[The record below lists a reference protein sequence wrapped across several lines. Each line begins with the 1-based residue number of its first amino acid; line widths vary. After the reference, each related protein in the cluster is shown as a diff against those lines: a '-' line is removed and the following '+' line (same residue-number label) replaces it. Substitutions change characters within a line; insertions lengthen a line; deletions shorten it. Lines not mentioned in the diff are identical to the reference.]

1 MNNQNQIVIVIVVI
15 IAILFAFQVVP
26 RLPLEIRLI
35 LGLASAGFMLFH
47 SVNQLRSSGGGAS
60 LTSGKRVQYW
70 RGQRIEIE
78 EPRSKAIKRSFN
90 RRSGIALV
98 YAAVGASA
106 IVVLGARLLNVF

>member
-15 IAILFAFQVVP
+15 VAILFAFQVVP

-35 LGLASAGFMLFH
+35 LGLAAAGFMLFH
-47 SVNQLRSSGGGAS
+47 SFNQLRSSGGGTS

-70 RGQRIEIE
+70 RGQRVEIE

-90 RRSGIALV
+90 RRTGIALV
-98 YAAVGASA
+98 YVAVGASA
-106 IVVLGARLLNVF
+106 LIVFAISLIKVF